1 VSGWCKLE
9 SHRLKWQRID
19 ENLGKVIGLMETR
32 NKRPNG
38 TIRWMNGVLLE
49 GRKASPKG
57 RGADIRSYVTYSVIE
72 PVSRRLRRGD
82 KRIATRR
89 RTRLRTGK
97 ITDLM
102 NRFIVEC
109 QLYDCS
115 AGGARIRLMSDIRIP
130 PWVRFYRD
138 ELRTLDTAEVMW
150 RDKRE
155 VGLRVMPKQPL
166 SRSDRD
172 AIAALGAKY
181 YALGV

>member
-1 VSGWCKLE
+1 ME
-9 SHRLKWQRID
+9 S
-19 ENLGKVIGLMETR
+19 R

-38 TIRWMNGVLLE
+38 AIHWMNGVLLE
-49 GRKASPKG
+49 GGKASPNSTV
-57 RGADIRSYVTYSVIE
+57 ADIRSYVTYSVIE
-72 PVSRRLRRGD
+72 PASKRLRRGD
-82 KRIATRR
+82 KRITARR

-115 AGGARIRLMSDIRIP
+115 VSGARIRLMADLRIP
-130 PWVRFYRD
+130 NWVRFYND

-150 RDKRE
+150 RDKLE
-155 VGLRVMPKQPL
+155 VGLRFMPKEPL

-172 AIAALGAKY
+172 AIAALGGKY
-181 YALGV
+181 YALAI